1 VRVSKSWQW
10 RWHARRPVVSSGGRG
25 IRGGGQQGRGA
36 GPGKGESDAWSPPE
50 QEVVPGRSWSGGGRR
65 GLSAAE
71 GSRGAE
77 QGARGG
83 RREGGPRDL
92 FAKTESPG
100 TSL

>member
-1 VRVSKSWQW
+1 
-10 RWHARRPVVSSGGRG
+10 VSSGGRG

-50 QEVVPGRSWSGGGRR
+50 QEVALGRSWSGGGRCWQ
-65 GLSAAE
+65 SAAE

-77 QGARGG
+77 QDARGG

-92 FAKTESPG
+92 FAKTETPG